1 MRKKR
6 KKYAKNVKNHS
17 NVRILEDIKSN
28 AMVKKSKKIQFND

>member
-6 KKYAKNVKNHS
+6 KKNAKNVKNHS
-17 NVRILEDIKSN
+17 NVRILEGIKSN